1 MSIRK
6 LSWPLGMGLLLLFAS
21 AAPASVVMT
30 GTRVIYAANAT
41 EKTIQLTNNDDR
53 PNLMQVW
60 VDKGN
65 PDSTIEKADAPFVVT
80 PQVFRMESRNGQMV
94 RLIFTGDDLP
104 KDRESLFYLNF
115 SQFPAVKVKD
125 EGDTN
130 KLVLMIRNRVKLF
143 YRPAGLAGS
152 PPGELPRQ
160 LVPRLHAGPG
170 GASVQVDNPTPYYA
184 VVRSAQWVTNGK
196 TLSLGDA
203 AIIPPLSHVAWSLPP
218 GGAPHPSDDTL
229 KLVLVNDYGGD
240 ITHEYS
246 MQ

>member
-1 MSIRK
+1 MSIRN
-6 LSWPLGMGLLLLFAS
+6 LSWPVGMGLLLLFAS

-30 GTRVIYAANAT
+30 GTRVIYTAKAP

-80 PQVFRMESRNGQMV
+80 PQIFRMEPRNGQMV
-94 RLIFTGDDLP
+94 RLIFAGGDLP
-104 KDRESLFYLNF
+104 QDRESLFYLNF
-115 SQFPAVKVKD
+115 SQFPAVKIKD
-125 EGDTN
+125 EGTN
-130 KLVLMIRNRVKLF
+130 KLVLMIRNRIKLF

-152 PPGELPRQ
+152 PPGDVPRQ
-160 LVPRLHAGPG
+160 LVPKLHAGPG

-184 VVRSAQWVTNGK
+184 VVRSAQWAATGK
-196 TLSLGDA
+196 NLSLGDA
-203 AIIPPLSHVAWSLPP
+203 AIIPPLSHVAWSIPP
-218 GGAPHPSDDTL
+218 GVAPHSSGDIL

-246 MQ
+246 LQ